1 MKVVLAKYP
10 VEQYIPIIN
19 QLPDELVN
27 ERGLRDMML
36 YNQYVDL
43 RMVHNQVE
51 YISQLAEL
59 FQLSHIQVKRIIA
72 AGRKYFKNKIIIK
85 SNAA

>member
-1 MKVVLAKYP
+1 MKIKLAKYP

-43 RMVHNQVE
+43 RMIHNQEE
-51 YISQLAEL
+51 YISQLGEL
-59 FQLSHIQVKRIIA
+59 FKLSDIQVKRIIA
-72 AGRKYFKNKIIIK
+72 AGRKHFQKKNDNK
-85 SNAA
+85 N